1 MNLDPR
7 PDEEIHHVGI
17 FVPLLGLYSFRAFYI
32 VIFATDSSYFQLHR
46 ISGTVKRNVLKIRL
60 LIRLFSW
67 IHRVVYRLS
76 GGRVGFQLFGA
87 PVLLLTTKGRKTGK
101 ARTSPLLYLEE
112 SSNWV
117 VVGSN
122 AGDDRHP
129 TWWLNLKA
137 HPVATVQI
145 GNTVKPVRARE
156 ASEEEKSL
164 LWPRFVDMYSDYE
177 TYRQRTTRKI
187 PVVILEAEAD

>member
-1 MNLDPR
+1 M
-7 PDEEIHHVGI
+7 
-17 FVPLLGLYSFRAFYI
+17 
-32 VIFATDSSYFQLHR
+32 
-46 ISGTVKRNVLKIRL
+46 KRNVLSTRL

-76 GGRVGFQLFGA
+76 GGRVDSQLFGA

-101 ARTSPLLYLEE
+101 ARTTPLLYLEE

-145 GNTVKPVRARE
+145 GNTVKRVRARE